1 MCNTGLN
8 CQDIDQACGDTYCLW
23 EIGRF
28 AQRSPYPQTNPEYI
42 YTGTK
47 KINKQIGQ
55 KTTIPTNPIQK
66 NLDNNFSPQ
75 FEPTCKQIVQIYSSS
90 SPESTTMVIFLL
102 FRGFASFLDLFNP
115 S

>member
-47 KINKQIGQ
+47 KINKSD
-55 KTTIPTNPIQK
+55 K
-66 NLDNNFSPQ
+66 
-75 FEPTCKQIVQIYSSS
+75 KQ
-90 SPESTTMVIFLL
+90 
-102 FRGFASFLDLFNP
+102 
-115 S
+115 